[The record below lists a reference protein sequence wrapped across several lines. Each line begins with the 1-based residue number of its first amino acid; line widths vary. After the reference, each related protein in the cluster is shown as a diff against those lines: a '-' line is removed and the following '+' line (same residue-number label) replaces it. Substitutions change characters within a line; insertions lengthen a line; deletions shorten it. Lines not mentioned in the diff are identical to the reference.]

1 MRILTSIF
9 GGSGLEAVKARS
21 RRWDQEMPM
30 SELYSLLW
38 KYYLSNGV
46 YDDLRSAGYYLS
58 DHKLKEIYNPCTRSV
73 EFFVDT
79 IWPGTLPN
87 AIPLINVKDN
97 VREAIEQVWDWS
109 NWQTR
114 KQVAVRWGSITGNVF
129 LRVARP
135 LPKKE
140 GEEAPQRVYIQLVRP
155 EYVTA
160 KETDER
166 DYITYCRLDFP
177 QERRE
182 GREMVPYTHT
192 EEWTP
197 ELLRIWWH
205 DSPQKEIDQLGEPV
219 YEVELKA
226 WGLDFIPIVHAQH
239 IDIGEDEGVGTY
251 TLYLSKINELNR
263 VATRLHQILYRHND
277 VTWALQSNMMDP
289 SGRPIPAPR
298 IRSSSDP
305 GSGSE
310 LDSVELGGEKM
321 VRLPGQASL
330 APLIPSLNYGSHL
343 DTVLA
348 QLEEI
353 ERDLP
358 QLMYYRLKDLPE
370 LSGKALRL
378 LLTPAVSKAS
388 EARGNLEAA
397 LIRAH
402 KMALTIGSEIGAFSG
417 LGTYEAGDFDH
428 EIAERPLIAYSR
440 LEVAEL
446 ATAETGAGIP
456 LVTSLRESG
465 WDEEKLAQMK
475 EDKEEESSAQTAGLA
490 SALLAAQDQFG
501 AQGSTGL
508 ENPTPP
514 APEGPETAPEGPPGD
529 LTE

>member
-1 MRILTSIF
+1 MKILTSVF
-9 GGSGLEAVKARS
+9 GGSGFDSLRVRS
-21 RRWDQEMPM
+21 GRRDQELPM
-30 SELYSLLW
+30 AEMYNLLW

-46 YDDLRSAGYYLS
+46 YDDLRAAGYNLS
-58 DHKLKEIYNPCTRSV
+58 NQQLKEIYNPCTRAV

-79 IWPGTLPN
+79 IWPGVLPG
-87 AIPLINVKDN
+87 AIPLVEVEDN
-97 VREAIEQVWDWS
+97 VRSAIEQVWDWS
-109 NWQTR
+109 NWQTK
-114 KQVAVRWGSITGNVF
+114 KQVAVRWGAITGNVF

-135 LPKKE
+135 LPKAE
-140 GEEAPQRVYIQLVRP
+140 GAEAPKRVYIQLIRP
-155 EYVTA
+155 EYVTE

-166 DYITYCRLDFP
+166 DYITYCRLDIP

-182 GREMVPYTHT
+182 GRNVVHFTHT

-197 ELLRIWWH
+197 ERLRIWYH
-205 DSPQKEIDQLGEPV
+205 DRISNEIEQLGEPD

-239 IDIGEDEGVGTY
+239 IDIGEDEGIGAY
-251 TLYLSKINELNR
+251 TIPLSKINELNR

-277 VTWALQSNMMDP
+277 VTWALQSNMMDS

-298 IRSSSDP
+298 IRSSATP
-305 GSGSE
+305 GSSSE
-310 LDSVELGGEKM
+310 MESVELGGEKM
-321 VRLPGQASL
+321 IRLPGQASL
-330 APLIPSLNYGSHL
+330 SPLIPSLNYSSHL

-370 LSGKALRL
+370 MSGKALRL
-378 LLTPAVSKAS
+378 LLTPAVAKAG

-402 KMALTIGSEIGAFSG
+402 KMALTIGNEIGAFSG
-417 LGTYEAGDFDH
+417 IGSYEAGDFDH
-428 EIAERPLIAYSR
+428 EIAERPMIAYSR

-446 ATAETGAGIP
+446 AAAEVGAGIP
-456 LVTSLRESG
+456 LITSLRDSG
-465 WDEEKLAQMK
+465 WDEDKLAQLE
-475 EDKEEESSAQTAGLA
+475 EDKEAETSTKNAGLA
-490 SALLAAQDQFG
+490 TALMAAQDSFG
-501 AQGSTGL
+501 GSGSTGM

-514 APEGPETAPEGPPGD
+514 TPEGPESPQNGPQGG
-529 LTE
+529 LI